1 MTDND
6 QAAAILRLV
15 EQTMD
20 SASTLFQ
27 FGEGD
32 QDMRQRL
39 ALDILE
45 ALTRV
50 REHRT
55 WFATASN
62 RAYFVNPL

>member
-1 MTDND
+1 MNNND
-6 QAAAILRLV
+6 QAAAIQRLV
-15 EQTMD
+15 EQVMD
-20 SASTLFQ
+20 SASTIFQ

-55 WFATASN
+55 WFATKSN
-62 RAYFVNPL
+62 RAYFSNPN

>member
-1 MTDND
+1 MNNHPD
-6 QAAAILRLV
+6 AIVRLV
-15 EQTMD
+15 EQTVA

-27 FGEGD
+27 CGEGD

-50 REHRT
+50 QEHRT